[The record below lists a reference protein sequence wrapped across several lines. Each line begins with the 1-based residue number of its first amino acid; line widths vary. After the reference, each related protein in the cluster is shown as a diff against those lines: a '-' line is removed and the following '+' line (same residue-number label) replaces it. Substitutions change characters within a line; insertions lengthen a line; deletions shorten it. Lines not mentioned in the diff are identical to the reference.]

1 MTMDLYEQK
10 YKKALEK
17 LQEAFAP
24 TKDGCKISGLT
35 RGCIENIFPELKES
49 EDERIRKAII
59 MGIRHLETQ
68 LIGCDMVDGVDILD
82 MYSWLEKQGH
92 MLDPDKVI
100 EWFRVNWWDSHIGN
114 PIDKFKKDFGL

>member
-1 MTMDLYEQK
+1 MDLYEQK

-49 EDERIRKAII
+49 EDERIRKAIK

-68 LIGCDMVDGVDILD
+68 LGCDMVDGVDILD

-100 EWFRVNWWDSHIGN
+100 EWLENKQPSVGVY
-114 PIDKFKKDFGL
+114 DKFKKDFGL